1 VPTIF
6 VSAWAVCGASTVG
19 PPEEETMKGL
29 QCWISWHTYTPKH
42 APDTEGWYLECRRCG
57 KQVDTLNR
65 GAGPLFSG
73 FGPPG

>member
-1 VPTIF
+1 
-6 VSAWAVCGASTVG
+6 
-19 PPEEETMKGL
+19 MKDL
-29 QCWISWHTYTPKH
+29 RCLVNWHKYAQVH